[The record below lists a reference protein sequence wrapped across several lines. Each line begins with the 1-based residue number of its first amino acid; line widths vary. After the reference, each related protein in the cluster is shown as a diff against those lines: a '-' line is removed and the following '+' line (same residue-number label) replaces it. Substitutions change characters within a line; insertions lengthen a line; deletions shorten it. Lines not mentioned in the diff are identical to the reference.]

1 MFLTLNCL
9 CAMMEDYITRE
20 VSKTTAAIET
30 ILKEI
35 VPLVE
40 KKVPS
45 AEIHDCVKTELAG
58 RLGLDIDTVLSK
70 DDFINVLVSE
80 YGFGND
86 SLNALAELLYTML
99 RNDEGKDEMHNAYA
113 KAIVSVNKWL
123 DGRGVT
129 FSATRHYVLEEM
141 NRYF

>member
-1 MFLTLNCL
+1 
-9 CAMMEDYITRE
+9 
-20 VSKTTAAIET
+20 
-30 ILKEI
+30 
-35 VPLVE
+35 
-40 KKVPS
+40 
-45 AEIHDCVKTELAG
+45 
-58 RLGLDIDTVLSK
+58 
-70 DDFINVLVSE
+70 
-80 YGFGND
+80 
-86 SLNALAELLYTML
+86 ML